1 MTMNPEFISFRDK
14 FRLDDLGF
22 AVAGGWC
29 LSVRPGQLRLGALVL
44 SSGSGAR
51 SMAELTSGELQG
63 MGEAFALT
71 ENLVSRIFEADRVN
85 YLCLMMQDPIVHFHV
100 LPRYSRSVTRYGQV
114 WEDPDWPAPPV
125 VSSVI
130 SSDEVLTRVKE
141 DLKRA
146 L

>member
-1 MTMNPEFISFRDK
+1 MIMNPEFVSFRDK
-14 FRLDDLGF
+14 FRLDDLGV
-22 AVAGGWC
+22 AVAGDWC

-44 SSGSGAR
+44 SSNSGAR
-51 SMAELTSGELQG
+51 SMAELTSAELQS

-71 ENLVSRIFEADRVN
+71 ESLVRRVFEADRVN

-100 LPRYSRSVTRYGQV
+100 LPRYSRSVKRYGQV

-125 VSSVI
+125 VFPVI
-130 SSDEVLTRVKE
+130 SSDEVLAWVKE